1 MTLFKYV
8 ARSIDGA
15 AQSGI
20 QEAADKRVLARFLR
34 GKGMILV
41 SAEHKEKS
49 DTPVFIKRITAG
61 ILGVPLVEK
70 MTFIR
75 YLAVLISA
83 GVDISRAL
91 SVLEQQVKSP
101 TFKDIIRAVHAE
113 VMQGKTLHETL
124 AKHPKAFSE
133 LTVNMIA
140 VGEESGRLVESLEL
154 VANQLEREHQLVS
167 KVKGAL
173 IYPAVVISA
182 MLLVSVVMFIYV
194 VPNLKAVFGDINL
207 ALPITTRV
215 IFALSDFL
223 VQRWYVALVIVILA
237 VVILRVAWTVPQI
250 KRAIDVIL
258 MRAPI
263 FGSLVRKIVSARIAR
278 TLSSLISSGVPII
291 RSIEITS
298 NLVSNTAFK
307 NSLKESINHVQ
318 KGEPFSAALAIYPK
332 VYPPMLV
339 QMISVGEETGK
350 LGEMLGRTANFYEDE
365 VDQSLKNLTTIIEP
379 LLMLFIGGAVG
390 VFAVSILGPMYTLI
404 QNQV

>member
-1 MTLFKYV
+1 
-8 ARSIDGA
+8 
-15 AQSGI
+15 
-20 QEAADKRVLARFLR
+20 
-34 GKGMILV
+34 
-41 SAEHKEKS
+41 
-49 DTPVFIKRITAG
+49 
-61 ILGVPLVEK
+61 
-70 MTFIR
+70 
-75 YLAVLISA
+75 
-83 GVDISRAL
+83 
-91 SVLEQQVKSP
+91 
-101 TFKDIIRAVHAE
+101 
-113 VMQGKTLHETL
+113 
-124 AKHPKAFSE
+124 
-133 LTVNMIA
+133 
-140 VGEESGRLVESLEL
+140 
-154 VANQLEREHQLVS
+154 
-167 KVKGAL
+167 
-173 IYPAVVISA
+173 

>member
-34 GKGMILV
+34 KGMILV

-154 VANQLEREHQLVS
+154 VANQ
-167 KVKGAL
+167 
-173 IYPAVVISA
+173 
-182 MLLVSVVMFIYV
+182 
-194 VPNLKAVFGDINL
+194 
-207 ALPITTRV
+207 
-215 IFALSDFL
+215 
-223 VQRWYVALVIVILA
+223 
-237 VVILRVAWTVPQI
+237 
-250 KRAIDVIL
+250 
-258 MRAPI
+258 
-263 FGSLVRKIVSARIAR
+263 
-278 TLSSLISSGVPII
+278 
-291 RSIEITS
+291 
-298 NLVSNTAFK
+298 
-307 NSLKESINHVQ
+307 
-318 KGEPFSAALAIYPK
+318 
-332 VYPPMLV
+332 
-339 QMISVGEETGK
+339 
-350 LGEMLGRTANFYEDE
+350 
-365 VDQSLKNLTTIIEP
+365 
-379 LLMLFIGGAVG
+379 
-390 VFAVSILGPMYTLI
+390 
-404 QNQV
+404 